1 MNTTIAKKRINQV
14 LRIDSIDSTDS
25 DFLATH
31 VPFRNIV
38 VSTKSGDQLEQS
50 SKSEEE
56 IYKDIFNN
64 EATKNEH
71 QFVIVEGSSGA
82 GKSHFIRWLY
92 AMLSTKEEK
101 DDVVLLIRRSDN
113 TLKGTIRQLL
123 EIKEVKEIS
132 NKEAYERLVK
142 ANQAITEGKF
152 KSTIYHQFIVEIEND
167 TNEVLGNIK
176 RKKLI
181 ALLNNSTFQERLMA
195 PGGPIDRIYSKITSS
210 SGVDLDLIAQFSKA
224 DLTLDIDFINQLD
237 DADRKAQDFA
247 NSLMEGDDEEFIQ
260 KITDYMNSFVE
271 TVIQTSAGIEPGD
284 FQQIFKEIRQEL
296 KRKGKD
302 LILLVEDITSFTGV
316 NQALLNALVT
326 GHTGSNAVDNLCKLI
341 SVVGTTTQYY
351 NQFRDNY
358 RDRITKQITINDG
371 VIGENKSDLVQFV
384 AKYLNAISLD
394 SSSLETWVKNGAY
407 SEDMPVHEDKEHD
420 HWDKFKLASGKQI
433 SLFPFTQNAIINLYN
448 AMSNY
453 KTPRYILRDIVEPAV
468 NEVLHDKSSFPKFC
482 IGWRSSISEPVENK
496 IASIVQSLP
505 INPEIKA
512 DYRKRLVTFIS
523 FWTDKTLDVTD
534 NGCVAGIKTKIF
546 FELDFADFIT
556 RLTNTATVKKASEPK
571 PPVSTTAAS
580 ASPSPASPL
589 SISPASTINITD
601 EIPVEPVTPVQPVKA
616 VIKEQPVIDPKAQ
629 KEYNDFKSN
638 VMAWHHDGGNLL
650 KFHRIRDVII
660 DFVFDSIN
668 WQQEGVPLDSIY
680 KFKNAAGTVVKL
692 LGFERQDQALD
703 KCLIV
708 FPATYETYQLLLCFG
723 KWLHLGNKSWNFPDS
738 ASAIYFATSW
748 LQRNKERFVTTVK
761 NLDKGNSIPAYVK
774 AAMIQKVYKH
784 IINGVIGNVKLNQL
798 GDETFLN
805 ADTPKNE
812 TFKFSAGHSQAWYD
826 LQRYIYNESVSTEA
840 YTASVRYFNLI
851 QGVMINSDNFMLN
864 YTLYQSALKE
874 IRKSGYKIEEADFNE
889 TENKVK
895 EKREI
900 IEFTISVLSKIHRV
914 VQEETELARS
924 TAMEI
929 LSFFE
934 NIDIEDELEASDIR
948 DLINDIQCFYSRCF
962 SVGVNISIV
971 DDAKL
976 KKLKESA
983 SDIAK
988 AMLILQKD
996 FSYEEDIS
1004 VLYAFSSNP
1013 IGAVKPLLDML
1024 RKASGDI
1031 DTVFDQKK
1039 NEKESLTRKG
1049 NWNDSVDPRFKERQ
1063 DAFDSL
1069 LAELKEV

>member
-1 MNTTIAKKRINQV
+1 MNTTIATKRISQV
-14 LRIDSIDSTDS
+14 LRIDSIDSNDS

-38 VSTKSGDQLEQS
+38 VSTKSGDQLEQAH
-50 SKSEEE
+50 KSEEE

-64 EATKNEH
+64 ESTKNEH

-92 AMLSTKEEK
+92 AMLTAKEEK

-113 TLKGTIRQLL
+113 TLKGTIKQLL
-123 EIKEVKEIS
+123 DIKEVKEIS

-142 ANQAITEGKF
+142 ANQAITEKKF
-152 KSTIYHQFIVEIEND
+152 KLTIYHQFIVEIDND
-167 TNEVLGNIK
+167 TDSEVLGNIK

-181 ALLNNSTFQERLMA
+181 ALLNNSVFQDRMMA
-195 PGGPIDRIYSKITSS
+195 PGGPIDRIYSKITST

-224 DLTLDIDFINQLD
+224 DLTLDIDFINQLE
-237 DADRKAQDFA
+237 DADRKAQDMA
-247 NSLMEGDDEEFIQ
+247 NNLMEGDDEDFIQ

-271 TVIQTSAGIEPGD
+271 QVIQSSAGIEPGD

-296 KRKGKD
+296 KRKGKN

-351 NQFRDNY
+351 KQFRDNY

-394 SSSLETWVKNGAY
+394 SETLDTWVKNGAY

-420 HWDKFKLASGKQI
+420 HWEKFKLASGKQI

-468 NEVLHDKSSFPKFC
+468 NEVLYDKSSFPKFC
-482 IGWRSSISEPVENK
+482 IGWRSSISEPVENR
-496 IASIVQSLP
+496 IVNIVQSLP
-505 INPEIKA
+505 IESDKKA
-512 DYRKRLVTFIS
+512 DYRKRLVTFMS

-534 NGCVAGIKTKIF
+534 NGCVAGVKTKIY

-556 RLTNTATVKKASEPK
+556 QLTNTATVKKAHETASPVTTSPASST
-571 PPVSTTAAS
+571 PPVSPLTTNT
-580 ASPSPASPL
+580 ASPVSF
-589 SISPASTINITD
+589 TEET
-601 EIPVEPVTPVQPVKA
+601 PVTSEPPVQPVKA
-616 VIKEQPVIDPKAQ
+616 AIKEQPKIDPKAQ
-629 KEYNDFKSN
+629 KEYDDFKSN
-638 VMAWHHDGGNLL
+638 VIAWHHDGGNLL

-668 WQQEGVPLDSIY
+668 WQQEGVPLDSIV

-692 LGFERQDQALD
+692 LGFERQDQALN

-748 LQRNKERFVTTVK
+748 LQRNKEQFVATVK
-761 NLDKGNSIPAYVK
+761 NIDKGNTIPAYVK
-774 AAMIQKVYKH
+774 AAMIQQVYKQ
-784 IINGVIGNVKLNQL
+784 IINGRIGNVKLSQL

-805 ADTPKNE
+805 ADTPKNG
-812 TFKFSAGHSQAWYD
+812 TFEFSTGHSQAWYD
-826 LQRYIYNESVSTEA
+826 LHHYIYNEDIAAEA
-840 YTASVRYFNLI
+840 YTSSVRYFNLI
-851 QGVMINSDNFMLN
+851 QGVTINSDNYTLN
-864 YTLYQSALKE
+864 YTLYQAALKE
-874 IRKSGYKIEEADFNE
+874 IRKSGYKIDETDINE

-895 EKREI
+895 DKREI
-900 IEFTISVLSKIHRV
+900 FDYTTSVLSKVHRV
-914 VQEETELARS
+914 VQEETALARS
-924 TAMEI
+924 TALEI
-929 LSFFE
+929 IGFFE
-934 NIDIEDELEASDIR
+934 NFDIDDELETSDIR
-948 DLINDIQCFYSRCF
+948 DLINDIQSFYLRCF
-962 SVGVNISIV
+962 TVGVNISIV
-971 DDAKL
+971 DDTKI
-976 KKLKESA
+976 KKIRDSA
-983 SDIAK
+983 SDMAK

-996 FSYEEDIS
+996 YSNEEDIS

-1013 IGAVKPLLDML
+1013 IGTVKPLLELL
-1024 RKASGDI
+1024 RKASSDI
-1031 DTVFDQKK
+1031 ETVFEQKN
-1039 NEKESLTRKG
+1039 NEKDSLTRKG
-1049 NWNDSVDPRFKERQ
+1049 NWNSSVDPRFKERQ
-1063 DAFDSL
+1063 DDFNDL

>member
-1 MNTTIAKKRINQV
+1 MNIAIAKKRISQV

-38 VSTKSGDQLEQS
+38 VNTKSGDQLEQS
-50 SKSEEE
+50 YKSEEE
-56 IYKDIFNN
+56 IYKEIFSN
-64 EATKNEH
+64 ESTRNEH
-71 QFVIVEGSSGA
+71 QFIIVEGSSGA
-82 GKSHFIRWLY
+82 GKSHFVRWLY

-101 DDVVLLIRRSDN
+101 DDVVLLIRRNDN

-132 NKEAYERLVK
+132 NKDAYERLVR

-167 TNEVLGNIK
+167 TSELLGNIK

-195 PGGPIDRIYSKITSS
+195 PGGPIERIYSKITNS
-210 SGVDLDLIAQFSKA
+210 SGVDLDLIAQFFKT
-224 DLTLDIDFINQLD
+224 DLTLDIDFINQLEY
-237 DADRKAQDFA
+237 ADRKAQDFA
-247 NSLMEGDDEEFIQ
+247 NSLIEGDDEEFIQ

-296 KRKGKD
+296 KRKGKN

-371 VIGENKSDLVQFV
+371 IIGENKSDLIQFV

-394 SSSLETWVKNGAY
+394 SEILETWMKNGAY
-407 SEDMPVHEDKEHD
+407 SDDMPVHEDKEHD

-468 NEVLHDKSSFPKFC
+468 NEVLYDKSSFPKFC
-482 IGWRSSISEPVENK
+482 ISWRSSISEPVENR
-496 IASIVQSLP
+496 IVNIVQSLQ
-505 INPEIKA
+505 IDSEMKV
-512 DYRKRLVTFIS
+512 DYRKRLVTFMS

-556 RLTNTATVKKASEPK
+556 QLTNTATVKKASELK
-571 PPVSTTAAS
+571 PPVTTTAS
-580 ASPSPASPL
+580 SPVSSSPTNPTSP
-589 SISPASTINITD
+589 INITD
-601 EIPVEPVTPVQPVKA
+601 ETPVEPVPPIQPVKP
-616 VIKEQPVIDPKAQ
+616 VIKEQPVIDPKSQ

-638 VMAWHHDGGNLL
+638 VIAWHHDGGNLL
-650 KFHRIRDVII
+650 KFHRIRDIII

-668 WQQEGVPLDSIY
+668 WQQEGVPLDSIV

-692 LGFERQDQALD
+692 LGFERQDQALNR
-703 KCLIV
+703 CLIV

-748 LQRNKERFVTTVK
+748 LQRNKEKFVNTVK
-761 NLDKGNSIPAYVK
+761 NIDKENAIPAYIK
-774 AAMIQKVYKH
+774 AAMIQKVYKL
-784 IINGVIGNVKLNQL
+784 IINGQIGNVKLSQL

-805 ADTPKNE
+805 TDTPKNGTSE
-812 TFKFSAGHSQAWYD
+812 FSVGHSRAWYD
-826 LQRYIYNESVSTEA
+826 LHHYIYNEDISAEA
-840 YTASVRYFNLI
+840 YIASVRYFNLI
-851 QGVMINSDNFMLN
+851 QGVTINSDNFILN
-864 YTLYQSALKE
+864 YTIYQSALKE
-874 IRKSGYKIEEADFNE
+874 IRKSGYKIDESDINE

-895 EKREI
+895 DKREI
-900 IEFTISVLSKIHRV
+900 IDYTISVLSKVCRV
-914 VQEETELARS
+914 VQEETTLARS
-924 TAMEI
+924 TAIEI
-929 LSFFE
+929 IGFFE
-934 NIDIEDELEASDIR
+934 NIDIDDELEASDIR
-948 DLINDIQCFYSRCF
+948 DLINDIQSFYSKCF
-962 SVGVNISIV
+962 SAGINISIV
-971 DDAKL
+971 DDQKL
-976 KKLKESA
+976 KKLKDSA
-983 SDIAK
+983 SNIAK

-996 FSYEEDIS
+996 FSDEEDIS
-1004 VLYAFSSNP
+1004 TLYAFSSNP
-1013 IGAVKPLLDML
+1013 IGTVKPLLDLL
-1024 RKASGDI
+1024 RIASDDI
-1031 DTVFDQKK
+1031 DTVFERKK
-1039 NEKESLTRKG
+1039 NEKDTLTRKG
-1049 NWNDSVDPRFKERQ
+1049 NWNDNVDPRFKERQ
-1063 DAFDSL
+1063 DDFNSL